1 MEQAAVQN
9 TGTGRLQFRSYT
21 ASEAYPVPD
30 VQVTVTFSDGTQT
43 QLSTGSTALSEA
55 ISVACPPKALSLEPE
70 STILP
75 YATCNIHAEKEGYL
89 PVDVKGVQIFDTIT
103 SVQPLD
109 MIPAVDQN
117 GLRLVSEPLEDT
129 NIPVHKLFGGGPSS
143 GQGPITACRA
153 RILSTPVI
161 PNKITVH
168 LGKPAASAQNVTVS
182 FRDYIK
188 NVASS
193 EVYPT
198 WPEQA
203 LRANIHAQI
212 SLALNR
218 VFTEWYK
225 SKGYNFQITN
235 STSYDQYY
243 VHGRDIFEPMD
254 RITDDIFNTYVR
266 RPGTIDPYY
275 TEYCDGKTVTCKG
288 MKQWGTV
295 TLAESGKSALEILK
309 YYYGNNLEIVRTN
322 NIADIPESYPGTP
335 LRIGSTGEAVRTIQR
350 QLNRIAK
357 DYPSFGTLEVDGV
370 YGQSTAD
377 VVKKFQ
383 KQFGLTQDGVV
394 GHSTWY
400 QISYIYVAVKKLA
413 QLTSEGEQPTGG
425 LVSGTFPG
433 TLRLGSSGDTVEQVQ
448 FWLNTVADYV
458 PSIPKVNVDGIFGPA
473 TQTAVRAFQTH
484 YSLTVDGIV
493 GRVTWDTL
501 YNEYQSI
508 QADIAPPGVT
518 QPGQYPGTPL
528 RVGARGNEVKQ
539 MQFYLRIIARSNRN
553 IPSINADGI
562 FGSATEAAVRA
573 FQNGYGLNVDG
584 VVGPLTWNKIYEVYT
599 DLINGLLTAD
609 QRPGVYPG
617 TPLRLGS
624 TGRAVKEIQYY
635 LYLLSAYF
643 PEIPQIAYD
652 GIFGAATEKA
662 VRAYQQ
668 LFGLTVDGIVGR
680 ATWDSIYQRFTT
692 LRNVDGPM
700 LNLRVL
706 AYPGYDLKEGSQGEI
721 VKFVQFMLAFIGVFY
736 DGILPIDSL
745 TDVYGPE
752 TAASVRSFQRE
763 FNLPQT
769 GVMDETTWNTM
780 VIIYL
785 SLAADPTGVD
795 RPVGEYP
802 GYVLAFGSAGSAVLE
817 LQQFMNEIASRFCAG
832 WFVPESGIVDETTYN
847 AIKEFQKG
855 FGLPVTGL
863 VDRLTWDTIYDYY
876 LMEE

>member
-1 MEQAAVQN
+1 MEQAAVSN
-9 TGTGRLQFRSYT
+9 TGTGKLQFRSYT
-21 ASEAYPVPD
+21 AGEAYPVPN
-30 VQVTVTFSDGTQT
+30 VRVTVTRPDGTQT
-43 QLSTGSTALSEA
+43 VVSTGETGLSEA
-55 ISVACPPKALSLEPE
+55 LSLPCPPRALSLTPDAGQ
-70 STILP
+70 LP
-75 YATCNIHAEKEGYL
+75 YAVCDITAEKDGYL
-89 PVDVKGVQIFDTIT
+89 PVTVRGVQIFDTIT

-117 GLRLVSEPLEDT
+117 GARLLTEPDEDT
-129 NIPVHKLFGGGPSS
+129 DIPTHKLYAGGPSS
-143 GQGPITACRA
+143 GAKPIEACRA
-153 RILSTPVI
+153 RVLSAPVI

-168 LGKPAASAQNVTVS
+168 LGRPSASARNVTVP

-225 SKGYNFQITN
+225 SKGYDFQITN

-254 RITDDIFNTYVR
+254 RITDEIFNTYVR

-275 TEYCDGKTVTCKG
+275 TEYCDGRTVTCNG

-295 TLAESGKSALEILK
+295 TLAESGKTALEILR
-309 YYYGNNLEIVRTN
+309 YYYGNNLELVRSD

-357 DYPSFGTLEVDGV
+357 DYPSFGTLSVDGV

-394 GHSTWY
+394 GRATWY

-425 LVSGTFPG
+425 LVDGVFPG
-433 TLRLGSSGDTVEQVQ
+433 TLRLGSTGDAVEQVQ
-448 FWLNTVADYV
+448 FWLNTVSDYV
-458 PSIPKVNVDGIFGPA
+458 SGIPKVSVDGIFGPA
-473 TQTAVRAFQTH
+473 TQAAVRAFQTH
-484 YSLTVDGIV
+484 LGLTVDGIV
-493 GRVTWDTL
+493 GQATWQAL
-501 YNEYQSI
+501 YDEYRSI
-508 QADIAPPGVT
+508 QEDIAPPGVT

-528 RVGARGNEVKQ
+528 RLGDRGNEVKQ
-539 MQFYLRIIARSNRN
+539 MQFYLRIIARSNTA
-553 IPSINADGI
+553 IPSIQADGV
-562 FGSATEAAVRA
+562 FGQATQAAVRA
-573 FQNGYGLNVDG
+573 FQSGYGLTVDG

-599 DLINGLLTAD
+599 DLINGLLSSN

-624 TGRAVKEIQYY
+624 TGQAVREMQYY
-635 LYLLSAYF
+635 LYLLSAYY

-652 GIFGAATEKA
+652 GIFGAATEQA
-662 VRAYQQ
+662 VRAYQK

-680 ATWDSIYQRFTT
+680 DTWNSIYQRFST
-692 LRNVDGPM
+692 LRNVDGPV

-706 AYPGYDLKEGSQGEI
+706 AWPGQTLQQGDEGSSVQ
-721 VKFVQFMLAFIGVFY
+721 FVQFMLAYIGVFY
-736 DGILPIDSL
+736 DAILPVAP
-745 TDVYGPE
+745 TGVYDEE

-763 FNLPQT
+763 FGLSET
-769 GVMDETTWNTM
+769 GQVDQTTWNTL
-780 VIIYL
+780 VIVYL
-785 SLAADPTGVD
+785 SVAADPTGAD
-795 RPVGEYP
+795 RPVGQYP
-802 GYVLAFGSAGSAVLE
+802 GYVLTLGSAGAAVRE

-832 WFVPESGIVDETTYN
+832 WFVPESGVLDQTTYN
-847 AIKEFQKG
+847 AVKEFQQG

-876 LMEE
+876 RMEE

>member
-1 MEQAAVQN
+1 MEQATIQN
-9 TGTGRLQFRSYT
+9 TGTGMLQFRSYT

-30 VQVTVTFSDGTQT
+30 VQVTVTFSDGTRT
-43 QLSTGSTALSEA
+43 QLSTGSTALSQA
-55 ISVACPPKALSLEPE
+55 ISISCPPKALSLEPQ
-70 STILP
+70 STTLP
-75 YATCNIHAEKEGYL
+75 YATCDIHAEKQGYL

-103 SVQPLD
+103 SLQPLD
-109 MIPAVDQN
+109 MIPSVDQN
-117 GLRLVSEPLEDT
+117 GARLLTEPLEDT
-129 NIPVHKLFGGGPSS
+129 LVPVHKLFAGGPSS
-143 GQGPITACRA
+143 GQSPIMDCRA
-153 RILSTPVI
+153 LVLSTPVI

-168 LGKPAASAQNVTVS
+168 LGRPAASAQNVTVS

-193 EVYPT
+193 EIYPT

-254 RITDDIFNTYVR
+254 RIVDEIFNTYVR
-266 RPGTIDPYY
+266 RPGTIDPYF
-275 TEYCDGKTVTCKG
+275 TEYCDGKSVTCRG

-295 TLAESGKSALEILK
+295 TLAESGKTALEILK
-309 YYYGNNLEIVRTN
+309 YYYGNNLEIVRTD

-335 LRIGSTGEAVRTIQR
+335 LRIGSTGDAVRTIQR
-350 QLNRIAK
+350 QLNRISK

-383 KQFGLTQDGVV
+383 KQVGLTQDGV
-394 GHSTWY
+394 GGRSSWY

-413 QLTSEGEQPTGG
+413 ELTSEGEQPTGG

-433 TLRLGSSGDTVEQVQ
+433 TLRVGSTGDTVEQVQ

-458 PSIPKVNVDGIFGPA
+458 PSIPKVNVDGIFGAA
-473 TQTAVRAFQTH
+473 TQAAVRAFQTH
-484 YSLTVDGIV
+484 YGLTVDGIV
-493 GRVTWDTL
+493 GRATWDTL
-501 YNEYQSI
+501 YGEYRSI
-508 QADIAPPGVT
+508 QEDVAPPGVT

-528 RVGARGNEVKQ
+528 RTGSRGNEVKQ
-539 MQFYLRIIARSNRN
+539 MQFYLRIIARSNKN

-562 FGSATEAAVRA
+562 FGAATQAAVRA
-573 FQNGYGLNVDG
+573 FQSAYGLSVDG
-584 VVGPLTWNKIYEVYT
+584 VVGPLTWDKIYEVYT
-599 DLINGLLTAD
+599 DLINGLLTSD

-617 TPLRLGS
+617 TPLRVDS
-624 TGRAVKEIQYY
+624 TGRAVKEVQYY

-643 PEIPQIAYD
+643 PEIPVIAYD
-652 GIFGAATEKA
+652 GVFGAATEKA

-706 AYPGYDLKEGSQGEI
+706 AYPGYDLQEGSQGEI
-721 VKFVQFMLAFIGVFY
+721 VKFVQFMLAYIGVFY
-736 DGILPIDSL
+736 DPILPIDGL
-745 TDVYGPE
+745 TGVYGPE
-752 TAASVRSFQRE
+752 TAASVRSFQQE
-763 FNLPQT
+763 FSLPQT

-817 LQQFMNEIASRFCAG
+817 LQQFMSEIASRFCAG
-832 WFVPESGIVDETTYN
+832 WFVPENGIVDETTYN
-847 AIKEFQKG
+847 AVKEFQKG

>member
-75 YATCNIHAEKEGYL
+75 YATCNIHAEKERNL

-528 RVGARGNEVKQ
+528 RVGSRGNEVKQ

>member
-1 MEQAAVQN
+1 M
-9 TGTGRLQFRSYT
+9 
-21 ASEAYPVPD
+21 
-30 VQVTVTFSDGTQT
+30 
-43 QLSTGSTALSEA
+43 
-55 ISVACPPKALSLEPE
+55 
-70 STILP
+70 
-75 YATCNIHAEKEGYL
+75 
-89 PVDVKGVQIFDTIT
+89 
-103 SVQPLD
+103 
-109 MIPAVDQN
+109 
-117 GLRLVSEPLEDT
+117 
-129 NIPVHKLFGGGPSS
+129 
-143 GQGPITACRA
+143 
-153 RILSTPVI
+153 
-161 PNKITVH
+161 
-168 LGKPAASAQNVTVS
+168 
-182 FRDYIK
+182 
-188 NVASS
+188 
-193 EVYPT
+193 
-198 WPEQA
+198 
-203 LRANIHAQI
+203 
-212 SLALNR
+212 
-218 VFTEWYK
+218 
-225 SKGYNFQITN
+225 
-235 STSYDQYY
+235 
-243 VHGRDIFEPMD
+243 
-254 RITDDIFNTYVR
+254 
-266 RPGTIDPYY
+266 
-275 TEYCDGKTVTCKG
+275 
-288 MKQWGTV
+288 
-295 TLAESGKSALEILK
+295 
-309 YYYGNNLEIVRTN
+309 
-322 NIADIPESYPGTP
+322 
-335 LRIGSTGEAVRTIQR
+335 
-350 QLNRIAK
+350 
-357 DYPSFGTLEVDGV
+357 
-370 YGQSTAD
+370 
-377 VVKKFQ
+377 
-383 KQFGLTQDGVV
+383 
-394 GHSTWY
+394 
-400 QISYIYVAVKKLA
+400 AVKKLA

-433 TLRLGSSGDTVEQVQ
+433 TLRLGSTGDAVEQVQ

-458 PSIPKVNVDGIFGPA
+458 SSIPKVNVDGIFGSA
-473 TQTAVRAFQTH
+473 TQAAVRAFQTH

-508 QADIAPPGVT
+508 QQDIAPPGVT

-528 RVGARGNEVKQ
+528 RVGSRGNEVKQ

-599 DLINGLLTAD
+599 DLINGLLTSD

-624 TGRAVKEIQYY
+624 SGRAVKEIQYY

-643 PEIPQIAYD
+643 PEIPVIAYD
-652 GIFGAATEKA
+652 GIFGSATEKA

-706 AYPGYDLKEGSQGEI
+706 AYPGYDLEEGSQGEI
-721 VKFVQFMLAFIGVFY
+721 VKFVQFMLAYIGVFY
-736 DGILPIDSL
+736 DPILPIDAL
-745 TDVYGPE
+745 TGVYGPE
-752 TAASVRSFQRE
+752 TAAAVRSFQQE
-763 FNLPQT
+763 FSLPQT

-832 WFVPESGIVDETTYN
+832 WFVPENGIVDETTYN
-847 AIKEFQKG
+847 AIKEFQEG